1 MQHPNTD
8 STKRRPLSKNSTN
21 ATVAHSKIIIEK
33 GSLKNS
39 YFNKR
44 DENHCKHIWQKSRD
58 ENMRFNIS
66 NKKTLAAIPM
76 EPMSHWRQY
85 IGASEASESFFR
97 DNKGRKRPLS
107 LESGTTH
114 SGGGNYSQD
123 QWRERKQSG
132 KEDTHSKYVDTA
144 APNRGPEFLEQFN
157 HEIKSQLKRNPHR
170 KRVKFNI

>member
-1 MQHPNTD
+1 
-8 STKRRPLSKNSTN
+8 
-21 ATVAHSKIIIEK
+21 
-33 GSLKNS
+33 
-39 YFNKR
+39 
-44 DENHCKHIWQKSRD
+44 
-58 ENMRFNIS
+58 MRSNIS
-66 NKKTLAAIPM
+66 NEKTLAANPM
-76 EPMSHWRQY
+76 EPVTGHWRQH

-123 QWRERKQSG
+123 QWRERKQSW

-144 APNRGPEFLEQFN
+144 ALNRGPEFLEQFN
-157 HEIKSQLKRNPHR
+157 HEIKNQLKRIPHR